1 MYLISLHEAGLNL
14 HTPPKMNESFDFK
27 GLMDQIIES
36 LCTFYFLWKKRKR
49 LKIHT
54 HKIKIFK
61 LYALVYFLKLST

>member
-14 HTPPKMNESFDFK
+14 HTAPKMNESFDFK

-36 LCTFYFLWKKRKR
+36 LCTLFFMEKRKR

-54 HKIKIFK
+54 HRIKILK